1 MSKTLSSKSEKSV
14 MKATQPRSRKGSTR
28 RRGGPDNASCKFKG
42 VRQRTWGSWV
52 SEIRELNR
60 GKRTWIGTFKDP
72 EAAAMAY
79 DEAAIKLFGTNAMLN
94 FPERLPQVSCPIH
107 ATVATSKDTL
117 IDRKEIGIPEERI
130 IEEQQRKCPPA
141 EAHEKPAGSLF
152 GQFGAYAVLNFSKSV
167 PQVSCPVHATSKDA
181 LVNSKGVKVPE
192 EQIIQMEQV
201 KYSPGHEFSPTTNPY
216 DYLINNQLINND
228 YHSVLNGIQCHV
240 GPIVNHDEVQGD
252 NAGKNGDNLEERCN
266 NIKENLMVD
275 LPEFDDSSLW
285 DEVMGTT
292 DLETIENP
300 GDLNAGV
307 SDEIFKDILEDDL
320 GLNNFWL

>member
-1 MSKTLSSKSEKSV
+1 MTLSSKSEKSV

-201 KYSPGHEFSPTTNPY
+201 KYSPG
-216 DYLINNQLINND
+216 
-228 YHSVLNGIQCHV
+228 
-240 GPIVNHDEVQGD
+240 PIVNHDEVQGD

>member
-1 MSKTLSSKSEKSV
+1 
-14 MKATQPRSRKGSTR
+14 
-28 RRGGPDNASCKFKG
+28 
-42 VRQRTWGSWV
+42 
-52 SEIRELNR
+52 
-60 GKRTWIGTFKDP
+60 
-72 EAAAMAY
+72 MAY

-201 KYSPGHEFSPTTNPY
+201 KYSPG
-216 DYLINNQLINND
+216 
-228 YHSVLNGIQCHV
+228 
-240 GPIVNHDEVQGD
+240 PIVNHDEVQGD

>member
-1 MSKTLSSKSEKSV
+1 M
-14 MKATQPRSRKGSTR
+14 ATQPRSRKGSTR

-201 KYSPGHEFSPTTNPY
+201 KYSPG
-216 DYLINNQLINND
+216 
-228 YHSVLNGIQCHV
+228 
-240 GPIVNHDEVQGD
+240 PIVNHDEVQGD

>member
-1 MSKTLSSKSEKSV
+1 

-201 KYSPGHEFSPTTNPY
+201 KYSPG
-216 DYLINNQLINND
+216 
-228 YHSVLNGIQCHV
+228 
-240 GPIVNHDEVQGD
+240 PIVNHDEVQGD

>member
-1 MSKTLSSKSEKSV
+1 MRFDKGKE
-14 MKATQPRSRKGSTR
+14 KATQPRSRKGGVR
-28 RRGGPDNASCKFKG
+28 RRGGPDNSSCKFKG

-72 EAAAMAY
+72 VAAAMAY

-94 FPERLPQVSCPIH
+94 FPERLPQASCPIH
-107 ATVATSKDTL
+107 SRVSTSKDTL
-117 IDRKEIGIPEERI
+117 VDRKKIGIPEEGI
-130 IEEQQRKCPPA
+130 IEEQQRKYPAA
-141 EAHEKPAGSLF
+141 EAHDKPAGSLSDL
-152 GQFGAYAVLNFSKSV
+152 FGAYAVLNFSKSV

-192 EQIIQMEQV
+192 EQIQMEQF
-201 KYSPGHEFSPTTNPY
+201 KYPP
-216 DYLINNQLINND
+216 
-228 YHSVLNGIQCHV
+228 

-266 NIKENLMVD
+266 NIKENLMVE

-292 DLETIENP
+292 DLEKIEKP
-300 GDLNAGV
+300 EDLNAGD
-307 SDEIFKDILEDDL
+307 SDDIFKDILEDDL
-320 GLNNFWL
+320 GLDNFWL